1 MATST
6 REKDEVSE
14 PEKVKSKISIYQQ
27 AIYSRQLDGLILI
40 NFFAFF
46 VVSFVAG
53 LLFLYSTVSL
63 WTFQVCE
70 EVDLYDTITFA
81 PQQAQNFVNIVT
93 YNASAP
99 LSLHR

>member
-1 MATST
+1 MCY
-6 REKDEVSE
+6 VSFCLLC
-14 PEKVKSKISIYQQ
+14 
-27 AIYSRQLDGLILI
+27 RQLDGLILI

-70 EVDLYDTITFA
+70 EVDLYDAITFA
-81 PQQAQNFVNIVT
+81 PQQPQNIVNIVT

-99 LSLHR
+99 LSLHT